1 VRCSLKERGTRES
14 SRAPSVKAARLNL
27 RWFVSYR
34 RKAMSVREDPNV
46 ILQRDSRIKFI
57 GILKNGNQDISF
69 SQNNKIDENDVKLSM
84 TQTPIILEA
93 GKRFTDLGNL
103 ESVIFEYDK
112 MKLYNLPMG
121 EETVI
126 FGTDNE
132 INNEEIMKLVSNNIT
147 GFQNESG
154 SQYLGQKGQTDP
166 GQFENPWQNYIS
178 NLIEFWKEFAITSIR
193 MNEKMVEEFW
203 KIFSNK

>member
-1 VRCSLKERGTRES
+1 
-14 SRAPSVKAARLNL
+14 
-27 RWFVSYR
+27 
-34 RKAMSVREDPNV
+34 
-46 ILQRDSRIKFI
+46 
-57 GILKNGNQDISF
+57 
-69 SQNNKIDENDVKLSM
+69 
-84 TQTPIILEA
+84 
-93 GKRFTDLGNL
+93 
-103 ESVIFEYDK
+103 
-112 MKLYNLPMG
+112 
-121 EETVI
+121 
-126 FGTDNE
+126 
-132 INNEEIMKLVSNNIT
+132 MKLVSNNIT

>member
-1 VRCSLKERGTRES
+1 
-14 SRAPSVKAARLNL
+14 
-27 RWFVSYR
+27 
-34 RKAMSVREDPNV
+34 MSVREDSNV

-57 GILKNGNQDISF
+57 GILKDGNQDISF
-69 SQNNKIDENDVKLSM
+69 SQDNKIDENDVKLSM
-84 TQTPIILEA
+84 IQTPVILEA

-112 MKLYNLPMG
+112 MKLYNLPLG

-132 INNEEIMKLVSNNIT
+132 INNEEIMKLVSNNVK

-154 SQYLGQKGQTDP
+154 SQHLGEKVQTDP

-178 NLIEFWKEFAITSIR
+178 NLIEFWKEFVITSIR
-193 MNEKMVEEFW
+193 MNEKMVIEFW
-203 KIFSNK
+203 KSFSNK

>member
-1 VRCSLKERGTRES
+1 
-14 SRAPSVKAARLNL
+14 
-27 RWFVSYR
+27 
-34 RKAMSVREDPNV
+34 MSVREDSNV

-57 GILKNGNQDISF
+57 GILKDGNQDISF
-69 SQNNKIDENDVKLSM
+69 SQDNKIDENDIKLSM
-84 TQTPIILEA
+84 IQTPVILEA

-112 MKLYNLPMG
+112 MKLYNLPLG

-132 INNEEIMKLVSNNIT
+132 INNEEIMKLVSNNVK

-154 SQYLGQKGQTDP
+154 SQHLGEKVQTDP

-178 NLIEFWKEFAITSIR
+178 NLIEFWKEFVITSIR
-193 MNEKMVEEFW
+193 MNEKMVIEFW
-203 KIFSNK
+203 KSFSNK

>member
-1 VRCSLKERGTRES
+1 
-14 SRAPSVKAARLNL
+14 
-27 RWFVSYR
+27 
-34 RKAMSVREDPNV
+34 MSVRQESNV

-57 GILKNGNQDISF
+57 GKLKNGNQDISF
-69 SQNNKIDENDVKLSM
+69 SQDNKIDENDVKLSII
-84 TQTPIILEA
+84 QTPHILEA

-112 MKLYNLPMG
+112 MKLYNLPLG

-126 FGTDNE
+126 FGTNKE
-132 INNEEIMKLVSNNIT
+132 INNEEIMKLVSNNVT

-154 SQYLGQKGQTDP
+154 SQHLGEKVQTDP

-178 NLIEFWKEFAITSIR
+178 NLIEFWKEFAVSSIR
-193 MNEKMVEEFW
+193 MNEKMVKEFW
-203 KIFSNK
+203 KSFSKE

>member
-1 VRCSLKERGTRES
+1 
-14 SRAPSVKAARLNL
+14 
-27 RWFVSYR
+27 
-34 RKAMSVREDPNV
+34 M
-46 ILQRDSRIKFI
+46 I
-57 GILKNGNQDISF
+57 
-69 SQNNKIDENDVKLSM
+69 
-84 TQTPIILEA
+84 QTPIILEA

-147 GFQNESG
+147 GFQNESV
-154 SQYLGQKGQTDP
+154 SQHLGEKVQTDP

-178 NLIEFWKEFAITSIR
+178 NLIEFWKEFVITSIR
-193 MNEKMVEEFW
+193 MNEKMIKEFW
-203 KIFSNK
+203 KSFSNK

>member
-1 VRCSLKERGTRES
+1 
-14 SRAPSVKAARLNL
+14 
-27 RWFVSYR
+27 
-34 RKAMSVREDPNV
+34 MSVREDSNI

-84 TQTPIILEA
+84 IQTPIILEA

-121 EETVI
+121 EETII
-126 FGTDNE
+126 FGTDKPISNKE
-132 INNEEIMKLVSNNIT
+132 ITKLVSNNVT
-147 GFQNESG
+147 GIQNESE
-154 SQYLGQKGQTDP
+154 SQHLGERGQTDL

-178 NLIEFWKEFAITSIR
+178 NLIEFWKEFTITSIR
-193 MNEKMVEEFW
+193 MNEKMVKEFW
-203 KIFSNK
+203 KSFSNK

>member
-1 VRCSLKERGTRES
+1 
-14 SRAPSVKAARLNL
+14 
-27 RWFVSYR
+27 
-34 RKAMSVREDPNV
+34 MSVRQDSNI

-69 SQNNKIDENDVKLSM
+69 SQDNKIDENDVKLSM
-84 TQTPIILEA
+84 TQTPHILEA

-112 MKLYNLPMG
+112 MKLYNLPLG

-126 FGTDNE
+126 FGTNNE
-132 INNEEIMKLVSNNIT
+132 IKNEEIMKLVSNNIS

-154 SQYLGQKGQTDP
+154 SQRLVEKTTDYNKAMEIDSNSIKVQTDP
-166 GQFENPWQNYIS
+166 SQFENLWQNYIS
-178 NLIEFWKEFAITSIR
+178 SLIEFWKEFTINSIR
-193 MNEKMVEEFW
+193 TNEKIVKEFW
-203 KIFSNK
+203 KNFSNK

>member
-1 VRCSLKERGTRES
+1 
-14 SRAPSVKAARLNL
+14 
-27 RWFVSYR
+27 
-34 RKAMSVREDPNV
+34 MSVREDSNV

-69 SQNNKIDENDVKLSM
+69 SQDNKIDENDVKLSM
-84 TQTPIILEA
+84 IQTPIILEA

-103 ESVIFEYDK
+103 ESVIFDYDK
-112 MKLYNLPMG
+112 MKLYNFPLG

-132 INNEEIMKLVSNNIT
+132 INNEEIMKLVSNNVT
-147 GFQNESG
+147 GFQNESV
-154 SQYLGQKGQTDP
+154 SQHLGEKVQTDP

-178 NLIEFWKEFAITSIR
+178 NLIEFWKEFVITSIR
-193 MNEKMVEEFW
+193 MNEKMVIEFW
-203 KIFSNK
+203 KSFSNK

>member
-1 VRCSLKERGTRES
+1 
-14 SRAPSVKAARLNL
+14 
-27 RWFVSYR
+27 
-34 RKAMSVREDPNV
+34 MSVREDSNV

-57 GILKNGNQDISF
+57 GILKDGNQDISF
-69 SQNNKIDENDVKLSM
+69 SQDNKIDENDVKLSM
-84 TQTPIILEA
+84 IQTPIILEA

-112 MKLYNLPMG
+112 MKLYNLPLG

-132 INNEEIMKLVSNNIT
+132 INNEEIMKLVSNNVK

-154 SQYLGQKGQTDP
+154 SQHLGEKVQTDP

-178 NLIEFWKEFAITSIR
+178 NLIEFWKEFVITSIR
-193 MNEKMVEEFW
+193 MNEKMVIEFW
-203 KIFSNK
+203 KSFSNK